1 MEAAK
6 DEFQKLLKANF
17 INLQKVKT
25 MVKQLEQFSISHIP
39 RSENAQADSL
49 AKLASSADGPKARNI
64 TWEILPSPS
73 INQSVT
79 MIDRSDTW
87 RDPFIKYFQQGTLPD
102 DPSLAPLFLK
112 KVK

>member
-1 MEAAK
+1 MASLKHK
-6 DEFQKLLKANF
+6 DDSMGMY
-17 INLQKVKT
+17 LQKVKT

-49 AKLASSADGPKARNI
+49 AKLANSADGPKARNI